1 MSVVGNGTAT
11 AGAVPSAVIGLE
23 AVARQAGE
31 RSAEIEAARRLP
43 RDLVDDLVATG
54 VFRQW
59 VPRAY
64 GGAECGVWDALTS
77 IETVA
82 RQDGSTGWCVMIGS
96 TSALVA
102 GFLEPDW
109 GRAIFGDPAAIA
121 GGYAMPM
128 GTAVPVEGGLRVSG
142 RWSWGSGTSHCTW
155 IGGGVLLVDEAGK
168 PTARADGL
176 RAPYVFFD
184 PAEVEILDTW
194 HVSGLK
200 GTGSNDYV
208 VQDAFVPEG
217 RWGEF
222 LRADPVIE
230 GPLYRFSF
238 TGALAMG
245 VAAVGLGIA
254 RRAIDELV
262 AIAADKVPSGS
273 SRRLAE
279 RPVVQSQV
287 AEAEADVLAARAFLH
302 EVVDAAWAVAE
313 TGRPFDGEQR
323 KLLRLAATTA
333 MTRSAHAVDLCYTA
347 AGGSSI
353 WESCALQ
360 RCFRDIHVAT
370 QHGMV
375 APRTLEP
382 LGRITLGLPTDVT
395 QL

>member
-1 MSVVGNGTAT
+1 MTVGLDAVAQH
-11 AGAVPSAVIGLE
+11 AGA
-23 AVARQAGE
+23 
-31 RSAEIEAARRLP
+31 RSVEIEVARRLP
-43 RDLVDDLVATG
+43 RDLVDELIDTG

-59 VPRAY
+59 VPAVY
-64 GGAECGVWDALTS
+64 GGDEVDVWSGLSS

-82 RQDGSTGWCVMIGS
+82 HQDGSTGWCVMIGT

-102 GFLEPDW
+102 GFLTPEW
-109 GRAIFGDPAAIA
+109 GHTVFGDPRTVT

-128 GTAVPVEGGLRVSG
+128 GTAVQVDGGLRVRG
-142 RWSWGSGTSHCTW
+142 RWSWGSGTSHCSW
-155 IGGGVLLVDEAGK
+155 IGGGVRLVDEAGAS
-168 PTARADGL
+168 TTRSDGL

-184 PAEVEILDTW
+184 PADVELLDTW

-200 GTGSNDYV
+200 GTASNDYV
-208 VQDAFVPEG
+208 VHDAFVPEG

-222 LRADPVIE
+222 LRAAPCVD

-245 VAAVGLGIA
+245 VAAVGLGIG
-254 RRAIDELV
+254 RRAIEELV
-262 AIAADKVPSGS
+262 AVAADKVPSGS
-273 SRRLAE
+273 NRSLAE

-287 AEAEADVLAARAFLH
+287 AEAEADVRAARAFLR
-302 EVVDAAWAVAE
+302 EVVEEAWALAIE
-313 TGRPFDGEQR
+313 GRPFEAEHR

-333 MTRSAHAVDLCYTA
+333 MTRSARAVDLCYSA

-353 WESCALQ
+353 WETSPLQ

-382 LGRITLGLPTDVT
+382 LGRLTLGLPTDVT